1 MNEQTTHLPVTGPG
15 DPPAPESAASS
26 AETAGSASTGS
37 ASGEAPATEEPEGE
51 VGPTLTIG
59 VAIAV
64 PEPFATQLQDARR
77 SYGDPQAD
85 IIPTHVTILPPT
97 TIPESAMPAVRAH
110 LSEVARETVP
120 FPIELLG
127 TDTFRPVSPVVFV
140 PLVKGASACAAL
152 ATQVRTG
159 PLARSLDFSYH
170 PHVTLGHNIPDAQ
183 LDAAE
188 AGSRDVHLDFLADE
202 VVLYLR
208 DTEHNWERKAG
219 FTFEGGAAVAN
230 D

>member
-1 MNEQTTHLPVTGPG
+1 MSEVAQ
-15 DPPAPESAASS
+15 
-26 AETAGSASTGS
+26 
-37 ASGEAPATEEPEGE
+37 PEGPQDG
-51 VGPTLTIG
+51 GPTLTIG

-97 TIPESAMPAVRAH
+97 TIPASAMPAVDAH
-110 LSEVARETVP
+110 LREVARETVP
-120 FPIELLG
+120 FRIELLG

-152 ATQVRTG
+152 AAQVRTG

-188 AGSRDVHLDFLADE
+188 EGSRDVHLEFVAEE

-208 DTEHNWERKAG
+208 DTAHNWERCAG
-219 FTFEGGAAVAN
+219 FAFEGGSSDGA
-230 D
+230 

>member
-1 MNEQTTHLPVTGPG
+1 MNESTTHPPVSPSSLV
-15 DPPAPESAASS
+15 APELAA
-26 AETAGSASTGS
+26 ARAA
-37 ASGEAPATEEPEGE
+37 AAEGE
-51 VGPTLTIG
+51 DDPGPSLTIG

-64 PEPFATQLQDARR
+64 PEPFATMLQDARR

-97 TIPESAMPAVRAH
+97 TIAEAEMPQVHAH
-110 LSEVARETVP
+110 LAQVARETVP
-120 FPIELLG
+120 FRIELLG

-152 ATQVRTG
+152 AAQVRTG
-159 PLARSLDFSYH
+159 PLTRSLDFSYH
-170 PHVTLGHNIPDAQ
+170 PHVTVAHNISEAQ

-188 AGSRDVHLDFLADE
+188 AGSRDVHLDFLAEE